1 MRLLDDLNEL
11 CNSLKETKEEFNSLT
26 EDIEKLKA
34 NKPPVWRV

>member
-1 MRLLDDLNEL
+1 MDNLNEL
-11 CNSLKETKEEFNSLT
+11 CDSLRETQEVNNSLK